1 MHERIAEAVL
11 ALSRGGIVSIPTE
24 STYGLAVDALSAVAL
39 ERLFALKSREPG
51 KPPPI
56 LISDEA
62 MLKLLVDHVPQKAQ
76 ELMARFWPGPLTLV
90 LPARADL
97 PKSLAEALVLDGG
110 IGVRRSPHP
119 IADALTQA
127 FGRPITATSANPSG
141 QPAAVRASQVWDYFG
156 DSLYILDGGDAPGAP
171 PSTVA
176 RVDDSGQITILRAG
190 ALDPARLQE

>member
-1 MHERIAEAVL
+1 MRERIAEAV
-11 ALSRGGIVSIPTE
+11 AQLSRGAIVGIPTE
-24 STYGLAVDALSAVAL
+24 STYGLAVDALSADAL

-62 MLKLLVDHVPQKAQ
+62 MLNLLVERVPEKARQ
-76 ELMARFWPGPLTLV
+76 LMARFWPGPLTLV
-90 LPARADL
+90 LPARANL
-97 PKSLAEALVLDGG
+97 PEALVLHGG

-119 IADALTQA
+119 IADALTAA

-141 QPAAVRASQVWDYFG
+141 QPAAVRASQVKDYFG
-156 DSLYILDGGDAPGAP
+156 DSVHILDGGDAPAAP

-176 RVDDSGQITILRAG
+176 RVDDSGKITILRAG